1 MGAADVV
8 PGVSGGTIAFI
19 SGIYEEL
26 ISSIRAIGPD
36 TLKALKTDGLLG
48 AWKQANGSF
57 LITLF
62 AGILTSV
69 IIMVRPITHL
79 LDNQPVLIWAFFF
92 GLIVASILLVAKKIR
107 RWNITVIMALVV
119 GAGISL
125 FVGMSSGTVGNEA
138 PWFIFG
144 AGALAI
150 CAMILPGISGAFIL
164 LLLGAYSTVTGAIKD
179 LDIKIIALFGAGCVT
194 GLMLFSRFL
203 SWMFKKYHDLTIAL
217 MSGFLLGSLYVVWPW
232 KKILSVRTAHA
243 GKPDEKVVPFLRENI
258 MPGEYSVFTDLDKQ
272 AGLLDKDPQLAFA
285 IALCVAGAALL
296 VFLDRFAP
304 EES

>member
-1 MGAADVV
+1 
-8 PGVSGGTIAFI
+8 
-19 SGIYEEL
+19 
-26 ISSIRAIGPD
+26 
-36 TLKALKTDGLLG
+36 
-48 AWKQANGSF
+48 
-57 LITLF
+57 
-62 AGILTSV
+62 
-69 IIMVRPITHL
+69 
-79 LDNQPVLIWAFFF
+79 
-92 GLIVASILLVAKKIR
+92 
-107 RWNITVIMALVV
+107 
-119 GAGISL
+119 
-125 FVGMSSGTVGNEA
+125 
-138 PWFIFG
+138 
-144 AGALAI
+144 
-150 CAMILPGISGAFIL
+150 MILPGISGAFIL